1 MINKLLNKLEAFLYS
16 LVDDNDGLK
25 EELDTI
31 GVRGVLAIAVA
42 ISVMCSL
49 CIYMWVAI

>member
-1 MINKLLNKLEAFLYS
+1 MINKLLSKLEAFLYS

-25 EELDTI
+25 EELDTV
-31 GVRGVLAIAVA
+31 GVRCVLATAVA
-42 ISVMCSL
+42 ISVMCGL

>member
-25 EELDTI
+25 DELDTI
-31 GVRGVLAIAVA
+31 GVRGLLAVAAA